1 MLCLFQCQS
10 DSALTRT
17 YWSSRGTAGR
27 NSRFKLFLLLIL
39 GAFSFVLSAI
49 LNSQASYRCTLVP
62 GSRFPVPGSRFPVPG
77 SRFPVPGSR
86 FPVPGSR
93 FRSRFPVP
101 GSRFPVPGSRF
112 PVPGSRFPVPR
123 SRFPVPRS
131 PFPVPRSPFPV
142 PRSPFPVPRSPFPV
156 PRSPFPVP
164 RSPFPVPRSP
174 FPVPRSPFPVTEIE
188 ARSLKCRQNIG
199 RPGTRD
205 SHTYHC
211 LNLRSIFHVEFA
223 SEKTLSGQFAKEN
236 L

>member
-27 NSRFKLFLLLIL
+27 NSHFKLFLLLIL

-62 GSRFPVPGSRFPVPG
+62 RLPFPVPG
-77 SRFPVPGSR
+77 
-86 FPVPGSR
+86 
-93 FRSRFPVP
+93 
-101 GSRFPVPGSRF
+101 
-112 PVPGSRFPVPR
+112 
-123 SRFPVPRS
+123 
-131 PFPVPRSPFPV
+131 
-142 PRSPFPVPRSPFPV
+142 
-156 PRSPFPVP
+156 SPFPVP

-188 ARSLKCRQNIG
+188 AWSLKCRQNIG